1 MSAVT
6 PFGEAQQPYLL
17 IDYQW
22 HDTLSGDLLDELAAF
37 SRAARTYDA
46 EAGFTALDEVAGPTD
61 PAPAGWLVARRRVA
75 DGGVEEPTMVAVV
88 SVVGV
93 DEFGVGTAR
102 LVVAPTHR
110 SQGIATLLLEKLF
123 AEAAPAWFGTGIR
136 GVRAIADGDHPAAG
150 RIGRTFGF
158 DVVEETWWLLR
169 MIRQPAVDVPAGHDA
184 TVTAVESVQPAVL
197 HHGVAVPAGASTEG
211 PTRTLT
217 ERVYA
222 LSTATAGATATT
234 RHGVDESGRPDQL
247 ARMSFGH
254 GVALLDPEG
263 IFALL
268 DEAVAGL
275 ASAGAGAV
283 LAEVNP
289 AHGAV
294 VRACRQR
301 FFQHDQSNL
310 VYAVPLAQPR

>member
-17 IDYQW
+17 IDYEW
-22 HDTLSGDLLDELAAF
+22 HDSVSEELVDDLSAFARLAR
-37 SRAARTYDA
+37 SYDF

-61 PAPAGWLVARRRVA
+61 PEPAGWLVVRRRA
-75 DGGVEEPTMVAVV
+75 SDGGGEELPGPAIVAVV
-88 SVVGV
+88 TVAGL

-102 LVVAPTHR
+102 LVVAPEHR
-110 SQGIATLLLEKLF
+110 SQGIATLLIEKLF

-150 RIGRTFGF
+150 RIGREFGF

-169 MIRQPAVDVPAGHDA
+169 MIRQPVAVVPGTPNA
-184 TVTAVESVQPAVL
+184 TVTVVESVQPAVL
-197 HHGVAVPAGASTEG
+197 HRGVAVPAAAGDDVAARS
-211 PTRTLT
+211 LT
-217 ERVYA
+217 ERVYT
-222 LSTATAGATATT
+222 LSTAAAGATATT
-234 RHGVDESGRPDQL
+234 RHGVDGSGRADQL
-247 ARMSFGH
+247 ARLSFGH
-254 GVALLDPEG
+254 GVALLEPEG
-263 IFALL
+263 IFALV

-283 LAEVNP
+283 VAEVNP

-310 VYAVPLAQPR
+310 VYAVPLA